1 MNTGKAHFLWK
12 TKITV
17 ITINVS
23 ALGIEK
29 TSQGI
34 HTVNHFFDFYLV
46 GVSTLNG
53 FLKSSGYIQ

>member
-53 FLKSSGYIQ
+53 F

>member
-1 MNTGKAHFLWK
+1 MNIGKAHFLWK

-17 ITINVS
+17 ITTNVS

-34 HTVNHFFDFYLV
+34 HTVNHLADFFIV
-46 GVSTLNG
+46 GVSALNG
-53 FLKSSGYIQ
+53 FLKV